1 MYNGLMKITQ
11 PTSMAASLQM
21 NSQHMCI
28 ECLSW
33 QGGVNYQTQIVNT
46 KLPIVIPSTT
56 NTISHVKL
64 KNEVT
69 ICIW

>member
-28 ECLSW
+28 EYCFE
-33 QGGVNYQTQIVNT
+33 GGG
-46 KLPIVIPSTT
+46 KLPNANCDQTT
-56 NTISHVKL
+56 KWKISKHTNHK
-64 KNEVT
+64 
-69 ICIW
+69 

>member
-28 ECLSW
+28 ECW
-33 QGGVNYQTQIVNT
+33 FGGGGVNYQTQIVT
-46 KLPIVIPSTT
+46 KLPNGKYPNIPTT
-56 NTISHVKL
+56 NDQF
-64 KNEVT
+64 
-69 ICIW
+69 